1 MKLADVHAGTY
12 IECGVEH
19 NDKDPKFNVFH
30 HVRISKYKTTFA
42 KGYTLNWYGKSLWS
56 RKHKKMY
63 HWHIALPLI

>member
-19 NDKDPKFNVFH
+19 NDNDPKFNVGH

-42 KGYTLNWYGKSLWS
+42 KGYTLNWYGKSL
-56 RKHKKMY
+56 
-63 HWHIALPLI
+63 